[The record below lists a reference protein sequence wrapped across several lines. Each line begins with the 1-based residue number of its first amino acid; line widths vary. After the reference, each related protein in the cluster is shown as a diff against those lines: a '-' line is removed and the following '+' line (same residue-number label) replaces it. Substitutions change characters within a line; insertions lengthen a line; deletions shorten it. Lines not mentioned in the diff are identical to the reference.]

1 MGVPSGSK
9 LFVEDQGV
17 GNQQHDAHSPCPRK
31 RRSGCRGQSKQTF
44 TPRTRRWTRHTHR
57 RPNRG
62 QRCTHAAAHTRL
74 RRLGR
79 LQLTHT
85 TRSHTGRS
93 LLHSSCRA
101 RARRRPRLG
110 PAIRVEAIVI
120 RLALLLA
127 GSCRLGRARV
137 RGLRRGRGSPRGEG
151 VVCVVVE
158 GREVRWSLA
167 WSWWTLSCLLLLLLL
182 KHHVMVPLRELGRV
196 RVVESLRRHR
206 WIAALPRIEAWR
218 AGRPALGRRGR
229 GGRAGRGRRRRL
241 LVDGVRVRRV
251 GGRLLAGRP
260 GRRRAGL
267 HRRRRRNR
275 HGHRTV

>member
-1 MGVPSGSK
+1 MRWRRAGSLLRMVRGLALEAACAGPARRVRVCRVDRRGRAGGICATCVGRVRWCEAGELGV
-9 LFVEDQGV
+9 L
-17 GNQQHDAHSPCPRK
+17 
-31 RRSGCRGQSKQTF
+31 
-44 TPRTRRWTRHTHR
+44 
-57 RPNRG
+57 
-62 QRCTHAAAHTRL
+62 
-74 RRLGR
+74 LGR
-79 LQLTHT
+79 VL
-85 TRSHTGRS
+85 
-93 LLHSSCRA
+93 A
-101 RARRRPRLG
+101 LG
-110 PAIRVEAIVI
+110 PAIRVEAVVV

-137 RGLRRGRGSPRGEG
+137 RGLGRGRGSPRGEG

-167 WSWWTLSCLLLLLLL
+167 WPWWTLSSLLLLLLL

-251 GGRLLAGRP
+251 RGRLLAGRP